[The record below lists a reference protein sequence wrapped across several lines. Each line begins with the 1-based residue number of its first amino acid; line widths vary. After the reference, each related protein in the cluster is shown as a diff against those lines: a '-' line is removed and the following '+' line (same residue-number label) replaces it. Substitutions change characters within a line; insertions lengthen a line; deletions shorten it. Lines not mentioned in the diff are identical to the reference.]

1 MIILNK
7 KEFVLNNLYILQKK
21 RIIFLALFLSV
32 SFTFSQ
38 NKSSGVVEYVVK
50 NNENYDARKIFDTPG
65 LKGMP
70 ENMKNKTISA
80 MMETGSFVL
89 YFNKNES
96 IYKQK
101 DSIEKMKVDINK
113 RKKPSFLKNFG
124 GGLRK
129 YYTNLQNK
137 QLLVQEDSEV
147 LENKY
152 LISYD
157 FSKWKLLNETK
168 KIGNYVCY
176 KAIKNDTKSD
186 LEEKKQTIV
195 WYTPKIPTRFG
206 PKLYNGLPGL
216 VLEVNRGQIVFLA
229 TKIILNPKETII
241 IKKPKKGI
249 KITSTKYRKKVIE
262 AYDRSGFRLE

>member
-1 MIILNK
+1 MKIFNK
-7 KEFVLNNLYILQKK
+7 KEVVLNNLYISKTK
-21 RIIFLALFLSV
+21 TITFLSFFL
-32 SFTFSQ
+32 SISCMFSQ
-38 NKSSGVVEYVVK
+38 NNSSGIVEYIVK
-50 NNENYDARKIFDTPG
+50 NNDNFDVRKILDTPG

-70 ENMKNKTISA
+70 EKMKTKTMSA
-80 MMETGSFVL
+80 MMATGSFVL
-89 YFNKNES
+89 YFNANES

-101 DSIEKMKVDINK
+101 DSIEKMKLDTRSK
-113 RKKPSFLKNFG
+113 RRPSFLKNFG

-147 LENKY
+147 LEDKY
-152 LISYD
+152 IISYY

-168 KIGNYVCY
+168 KIGNYICY
-176 KAIKNDTKSD
+176 KAIKNDNKSD
-186 LEEKKQTIV
+186 LEENKQTIV
-195 WYTPKIPTRFG
+195 WYTPDISSRFG

-249 KITSTKYRKKVIE
+249 KIKYSDFKQKIIK
-262 AYDRSGFRLE
+262 AYERNGFKLE